1 MTPSWWTVAL
11 WTLGSMAIASSSGLD
26 QSRPV
31 DRRPI
36 PPASQSRIQEV
47 FDAYDA
53 GDDLAVERWLMTAG
67 TETHL
72 DYVAQFV
79 STATAWSRTRA
90 AFALEVLVQRPMRVP
105 DLFEAG
111 RTMVIGRPSPLG
123 NDAVEDRFEVLWHQT
138 ALGLAQSVPQV
149 EWQVQY
155 LAAVGPRFEESR
167 SRGVK
172 LDTRLPLAQAFAA
185 GLLCCWTPV
194 SGEVIRQIPKA
205 GRSSTTLDAAISF
218 FERAAGTPSLRAEAL
233 VRGARLLYGA
243 GRTEQARS
251 WLEQVPPHADRIVGY
266 VQQLTHGRVLDRLDR
281 AGDAADA
288 YRKALAIEPHAQR
301 AAIGLAAALMRT
313 GAAEEAGRAAADAR
327 RMEDAAARLI
337 GEFHRGDLR
346 FVHEWLAEIRRLRR

>member
-1 MTPSWWTVAL
+1 MTPGWPLVLA
-11 WTLGSMAIASSSGLD
+11 TLGLLLAAPTGGAR
-26 QSRPV
+26 QSKPA
-31 DRRPI
+31 DRRVI

-67 TETHL
+67 TESHL
-72 DYVAQFV
+72 DYVVTFV
-79 STATAWSRTRA
+79 STAWSRTRA

-123 NDAVEDRFEVLWHQT
+123 SDAVEDRFEVLWHQA
-138 ALGLAQSVPQV
+138 ALGLAQGTPRL
-149 EWQVQY
+149 EWQTQY
-155 LAAVGPRFEESR
+155 LAAVGPRFEQAR
-167 SRGVK
+167 RRGVK
-172 LDTRLPLAQAFAA
+172 LETRLPLAQAFAS

-194 SGEVIRQIPKA
+194 PGEVIRQIPKA
-205 GRSSTTLDAAISF
+205 GRSSTTLDMAISL

-233 VRGARLLYGA
+233 VRGARLLHGA
-243 GRTEQARS
+243 GRTDQARL

-281 AGDAADA
+281 AADAADA
-288 YRKALAIEPHAQR
+288 YRKALAIEPRAQR
-301 AAIGLAAALMRT
+301 AAIGLAAALMRA
-313 GAAEEAGRAAADAR
+313 GAPEDAGRAATDAR
-327 RMEDAAARLI
+327 RMEDDAARLI
-337 GEFHRGDLR
+337 GEFHRGDQR